1 MKDLLLKQTTT
12 ETWQA
17 LIQESALKA
26 NITLTEELESYLVFL
41 LMRFIKEPNIA
52 TSVFATEYLSANDRI
67 GVIKQESLKNIGD
80 KCLLFSGLY
89 PGRASKKHVT
99 VDYFVKLG
107 RTAYLDLSDI
117 TDNTLSLLYHEL
129 SQEFISLM
137 EVLVASWESD
147 YIKRIM
153 PDDMQQVMQ
162 IIRHNKPWRQI
173 H

>member
-1 MKDLLLKQTTT
+1 MNNLLLKQTTT

-17 LIQESALKA
+17 LVKESALKA
-26 NITLTEELESYLVFL
+26 NIILTEDLESYLVFL
-41 LMRFIKEPNIA
+41 LMRFAKEPNLA
-52 TSVFATEYLSANDRI
+52 FSVLATEYLNANLPYHYPRH
-67 GVIKQESLKNIGD
+67 ESLRNVGD

-99 VDYFVKLG
+99 VDYFIKLG
-107 RTAYLDLSDI
+107 RTAYSDLSDI
-117 TDNTLSLLYHEL
+117 TENTLSVLYYNL

-137 EVLVASWESD
+137 EVLIASWESD

-153 PDDMQQVMQ
+153 PEDMQQVMQ
-162 IIRHNKPWRQI
+162 VINHHKPWRQW